1 MRDALPADEQRL
13 FVADLAEKHGTRLRR
28 YLAGRLSNAA
38 DVSDLAQEIFLRL
51 LRVERHDLIRRPEA
65 YLFTIASHVVHQHT
79 LDQAAAPPSCDPL
92 DLAEDPRLIA
102 DSDPA
107 THVDLEQRLEALDR
121 ALRRLSPKTRAAFI
135 LHRQDGCTVD
145 EVASR
150 LGISRSS
157 VKKHLTKAMIHCSRQ
172 LECS

>member
-1 MRDALPADEQRL
+1 LPADEQRL

-28 YLAGRLSNAA
+28 YLAGRLRNAA
-38 DVSDLAQEIFLRL
+38 DVGDLAQEIFLRL

-79 LDQAAAPPSCDPL
+79 LNQAAAPTSCDPL

-102 DSDPA
+102 DSDPV
-107 THVDLEQRLEALDR
+107 THVHLEQRLEALDR
-121 ALRRLSPKTRAAFI
+121 ALRRLPPKTRAAFI

>member
-28 YLAGRLSNAA
+28 YLAGRLRNAA
-38 DVSDLAQEIFLRL
+38 DVGDLAQEIFLRL

-79 LDQAAAPPSCDPL
+79 LNQAAAPPSCDPL
-92 DLAEDPRLIA
+92 DLADDPRLIA

-107 THVDLEQRLEALDR
+107 MHVHLEQRLEALDR
-121 ALRRLSPKTRAAFI
+121 ALSRLSPKTRAAFI

>member
-28 YLAGRLSNAA
+28 YLAGRLRNAA
-38 DVSDLAQEIFLRL
+38 DVGDLAQEIFLRL

-79 LDQAAAPPSCDPL
+79 LNQAAAPPSCDPL
-92 DLAEDPRLIA
+92 DLADDPRLIA
-102 DSDPA
+102 DSDPVA
-107 THVDLEQRLEALDR
+107 HVHLEQRLEALDR